1 MRRAAERAVRLI
13 GSVVLAL
20 VAAGGTAAPV
30 AAQDGGFQLQGDTV
44 FVVDQVVAVVGNRPI
59 LASQIDEQ
67 LFTLVAEQQVP
78 APTTAQDTAQLREQI
93 LGDLVDEE
101 ILIQEAQRDTA
112 IVVTEEEVAQGV
124 DQQVRNVR
132 GRFTSEVDYRNELRR
147 AGFETPDEYRRY
159 VGDQQRREFLRT
171 RLMERQKG
179 GGNLKPVQ
187 PTEREMQEFFEA
199 QKAQLGRRPATITFR
214 QIVIAPRASADAKQR
229 ARALADSIARGLR
242 AGGDFATAARRFSQD
257 PGSAQQ
263 GGDLGWQR
271 RGKFE
276 RAFDNVV
283 FNIKPGVI
291 SDPVETPFGFHV
303 IQVERV
309 QPTEVQARHILIT
322 PETTPADLDSARTR
336 AEQVSAAARAGASF
350 DSLQRIHHDGSEE
363 REAANVPVD
372 KLPPQ
377 YATSLASADSGA
389 VVGPIELPGPDGRMK
404 YAVIAVQQRRPEG
417 DVVFADV
424 KERIRSLLASRLAE
438 RQYIDRLRASTYVDI
453 RTD

>member
-1 MRRAAERAVRLI
+1 MTDLRAR
-13 GSVVLAL
+13 GFGLAL
-20 VAAGGTAAPV
+20 VAIAAGGAAAPL
-30 AAQDGGFQLQGDTV
+30 AAQDPEGGAQLPADTV
-44 FVVDQVVAVVGNRPI
+44 FVVDRVVAVVGNRPI

-78 APTTAQDTAQLREQI
+78 APGTAQDTARLRQQI
-93 LGDLVDEE
+93 IGDLVDEE
-101 ILIQEAQRDTA
+101 LLIQEAQRDTA

-124 DQQVRNVR
+124 EQQVRNVR

-171 RLMERQKG
+171 RLMERVKG
-179 GGNLKPVQ
+179 AGKVKPVQ
-187 PTEREMQEFFEA
+187 PTEREMQEFFEG
-199 QKAQLGRRPATITFR
+199 QKAQLGRRPATISFR
-214 QIVIAPRASADAKQR
+214 QIVIAPRPSAEAKLR
-229 ARALADSIARGLR
+229 ARTLADSIAQGLR

-276 RAFDNVV
+276 RSFDNVV

-322 PETTPADLDSARTR
+322 PETTPADLDSARAR
-336 AEQVSAAARAGASF
+336 AAEVAAAARAGASF

-363 REAANVPVD
+363 REAANVPAD

-377 YATSLASADSGA
+377 YATALAAADSGA
-389 VVGPIELPGPDGRMK
+389 VVGPIELGGPEGRLK
-404 YAVIAVQQRRPEG
+404 FAVIAVQQKRPEG
-417 DVVFADV
+417 EVVFADV
-424 KERIRSLLASRLAE
+424 KERIRSILANRIAE
-438 RQYIDRLRASTYVDI
+438 RQYIDRLRASTYVDL